1 LEKHAIGVFD
11 SGYGGLTV
19 LKEII
24 KYLPEYDVIYAGD
37 NARSPYGTR
46 SFETVYRYTLEAVKW
61 LFSQGCHLIVIACN
75 TASAKA
81 LRSIQQRDLPLIGP
95 EKRVLGVIRPVT
107 EMVGSFSNSR
117 HIGIFATPGTV
128 RSKTYVL
135 EINKFFPDLQIT
147 QEACPI
153 WVPLIENNEI
163 NNDGASYFIKKHID
177 ILFEK
182 DPQIDTVI
190 LGCTHYPIIIEQIRK
205 FIPSG
210 VKLVNQGTIVAESLV
225 GYLNRHPEID
235 RKLTRF
241 ASRTFFTSDNAEEF
255 DRLSMLF
262 FGEEIRST
270 QINFDRIG

>member
-1 LEKHAIGVFD
+1 LDKHAIGVFD

-24 KYLPEYDVIYAGD
+24 KYLPQYDLIYAGD

-46 SFETVYRYTLEAVKW
+46 SFETVYRYSLEAVKW
-61 LFSQGCHLIVIACN
+61 LFDQGCHLIVIACN

-81 LRSIQQRDLPLIGP
+81 LRSIQQRDLPHIAP
-95 EKRVLGVIRPVT
+95 EKRVLGVIRPVS
-107 EMVGSFSNSR
+107 ELIGSYSNSR

-128 RSKTYVL
+128 KSKTYVL

-147 QEACPI
+147 QEACPM

-177 ILFEK
+177 VLFGK
-182 DPQIDTVI
+182 DPLIDTVI

-205 FIPSG
+205 IIPSD

-235 RKLTRF
+235 CKLTKYG
-241 ASRTFFTSDNAEEF
+241 SRAFFTSDSTEEF

-262 FGEEIRST
+262 FGEETRST
-270 QINFDRIG
+270 QINFD